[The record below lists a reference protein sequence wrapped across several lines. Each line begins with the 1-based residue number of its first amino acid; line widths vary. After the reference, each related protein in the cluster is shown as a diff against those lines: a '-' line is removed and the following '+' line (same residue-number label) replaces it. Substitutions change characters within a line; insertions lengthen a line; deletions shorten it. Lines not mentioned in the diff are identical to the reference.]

1 MGLLCII
8 KFYKINKKLFGG
20 FKVALTGVI
29 DALKKASLEEIGV
42 SFSLADIM
50 RDLKID
56 GNNVYIKLFSPSEKY
71 HDFLKSKTEEV
82 LKSLGADKIDIEFTN
97 EPPQQQQQQPP
108 QPPPQANPF
117 ESRRRIPNIK
127 KVIAVASGKGGV
139 GKSTVAVNLAA
150 SLKKLGYEV
159 GYLDADM
166 YGPSG
171 PTMLGAKDKQV
182 LARED
187 NKLIPPVA
195 HGIKMM
201 SIGLLLPSEDTPVI
215 WRGPVL
221 FKALNQFLFD
231 IDWGDE
237 GLDFLIIDL
246 PPGTGDVQ
254 ITLGQTA
261 EIDGAIIVTTPQ
273 DVALVDVKK
282 GIQMFNEVMIPVLG
296 IVENMSYFVCPDN
309 NKKYEIFGKSKTEQ
323 VAKQYNTKVLGKV
336 PIEPKV
342 AEFSDL
348 GIPIV
353 LAKEETASA
362 QAFLDIA
369 KNLIKELSS

>member
-1 MGLLCII
+1 M
-8 KFYKINKKLFGG
+8 
-20 FKVALTGVI
+20 ALTGVI
-29 DALKKASLEEIGV
+29 DRLKNTNLQEIGV

-71 HDFLKSKTEEV
+71 HDYLREKATTV
-82 LKSLGADKIDIEFTN
+82 LKELGAENVEVEFTS
-97 EPPQQQQQQPP
+97 EPPKQQQQQPP

-117 ESRRRIPNIK
+117 ESRRRIPNVK

-139 GKSTVAVNLAA
+139 GKSTVAVNLASA
-150 SLKKLGYEV
+150 LKKMGYEV

-182 LARED
+182 MARPD

-195 HGIKMM
+195 HGIKIM

-231 IDWGDE
+231 IDWGEE

-261 EIDGAIIVTTPQ
+261 EIDGAVIVTTPQ

-282 GIQMFNEVMIPVLG
+282 GIQMFNEVQIPVLG

-309 NKKYEIFGKSKTEQ
+309 NKKYEIFGKSKTEEI
-323 VAKQYNTKVLGKV
+323 AKNYNTELLGKI

-353 LAKEETASA
+353 FAKEDSQSA
-362 QAFLDIA
+362 KAFTEIA
-369 KNLIKELSS
+369 QKLVKKLSL

>member
-1 MGLLCII
+1 M
-8 KFYKINKKLFGG
+8 
-20 FKVALTGVI
+20 ALQGVM
-29 DALKKASLEEIGV
+29 DSLKRTTLDEIGV
-42 SFSLADIM
+42 SFSLADLL
-50 RDLKID
+50 RDIKIND
-56 GNNVYIKLFSPSEKY
+56 ENVEILLFSPSEKY
-71 HDFLKSKTEEV
+71 YEFLQQKAEEALKSVGAKEV
-82 LKSLGADKIDIEFTN
+82 KVEFTS
-97 EPPQQQQQQPP
+97 EPPKQQQQAPT
-108 QPPPQANPF
+108 PPPQENPF
-117 ESRRRIPNIK
+117 ENKKRIPKVK

-150 SLKKLGYEV
+150 ALKKMGYNV

-182 LARED
+182 LAKEG
-187 NKLIPPVA
+187 NILIAPES
-195 HGIKMM
+195 HGIKIM

-221 FKALNQFLFD
+221 FKALGQFLFD

-237 GLDFLIIDL
+237 ELDFLIIDL

-273 DVALVDVKK
+273 DVALIDVKK
-282 GIQMFNEVMIPVLG
+282 GIQMFNEVEIPILG
-296 IVENMSYFVCPDN
+296 IVENMSYFICPDN
-309 NKKYEIFGKSKTEQ
+309 NKKYEIFGKSKTEEI
-323 VAKQYNTKVLGKV
+323 AKQYGTEVLAKI

-342 AEFSDL
+342 AEFGDL

-353 LAKEETASA
+353 LAKPDSDSAKAFEEAA
-362 QAFLDIA
+362 Q
-369 KNLIKELSS
+369 NLIKRLSQ

>member
-1 MGLLCII
+1 M
-8 KFYKINKKLFGG
+8 
-20 FKVALTGVI
+20 ALQGVI
-29 DALKKASLEEIGV
+29 DRLKKTTLEEIGV
-42 SFSLADIM
+42 SFSLADIL
-50 RDLKID
+50 RDMKIEGD
-56 GNNVYIKLFSPSEKY
+56 NVYLKLFSPSDKY
-71 HDFLKSKTEEV
+71 HDFLRKKAEEV
-82 LKSLGADKIDIEFTN
+82 LKSIGAQQVEIEFTN
-97 EPPQQQQQQPP
+97 EPPKATAP
-108 QPPPQANPF
+108 QTPPPPQAQQNPF
-117 ESRRRIPNIK
+117 ENKRKIPKVK
-127 KVIAVASGKGGV
+127 KVVAVASGKGGV

-150 SLKKLGYEV
+150 ALKKMGYEV

-187 NKLIPPVA
+187 GKLIPPES

-221 FKALNQFLFD
+221 FKALSQFLFD
-231 IDWGDE
+231 IDWAEDE
-237 GLDFLIIDL
+237 LDFLIIDL

-261 EIDGAIIVTTPQ
+261 EIDGAVIVTTPQ
-273 DVALVDVKK
+273 DVALIDVKK

-296 IVENMSYFVCPDN
+296 IVENMSYFICPETD
-309 NKKYEIFGKSKTEQ
+309 KKYEIFGKSRTEE
-323 VAKQYNTKVLGKV
+323 VAKQYNIDLLGKI

-342 AEFSDL
+342 AEFGDL

-353 LAKEETASA
+353 LAKEDTASSK
-362 QAFLDIA
+362 AFIEIA
-369 KNLIKELSS
+369 ENMIRKLSG

>member
-1 MGLLCII
+1 L
-8 KFYKINKKLFGG
+8 
-20 FKVALTGVI
+20 ALSGVM
-29 DALKKASLEEIGV
+29 DALKNASLSEIGV
-42 SFSLADIM
+42 SFSLADIL

-56 GNNVYIKLFSPSEKY
+56 GNKVYIKLFAPSEKY
-71 HDFLKSKTEEV
+71 HEYLEKKANEV
-82 LKSLGADKIDIEFTN
+82 LKGLGAESVEVEFTN
-97 EPPQQQQQQPP
+97 EPPKTQQPPQQPP
-108 QPPPQANPF
+108 QPPPQQNPF
-117 ESRRRIPNIK
+117 ENRRRIPKVK

-150 SLKKLGYEV
+150 ALKKLGYEV

-182 LARED
+182 LGTED
-187 NKLIPPVA
+187 NKLIPPEA

-201 SIGLLLPSEDTPVI
+201 SIGLMLPSEDTPII

-261 EIDGAIIVTTPQ
+261 DIDGAVIVTTPQ

-282 GIQMFNEVMIPVLG
+282 GIQMFNEVQIPVLG
-296 IVENMSYFVCPDN
+296 VVENMSYFVCPDN
-309 NKKYEIFGKSKTEQ
+309 NKKYEIFGKSKTEEL
-323 VAKQYNTKVLGKV
+323 AKNYGTELLGKI

-348 GIPIV
+348 GVPIV
-353 LAKEETASA
+353 LAKEDSPSA

-369 KNLIKELSS
+369 RKLIKKVSE

>member
-1 MGLLCII
+1 M
-8 KFYKINKKLFGG
+8 
-20 FKVALTGVI
+20 ALSGVI
-29 DALKKASLEEIGV
+29 DRLKNATLQEIGV

-71 HDFLKSKTEEV
+71 YDYLREKAEKV
-82 LKSLGADKIDIEFTN
+82 LKEIGAEKVEVEFTT
-97 EPPQQQQQQPP
+97 EPPQTAQQQPPP

-117 ESRRRIPNIK
+117 ESRRRIPNVK

-150 SLKKLGYEV
+150 ALKKMGYEV

-182 LARED
+182 MARPD

-231 IDWGDE
+231 IDWGEE

-246 PPGTGDVQ
+246 PPGTGDIQ
-254 ITLGQTA
+254 ITLGQTT
-261 EIDGAIIVTTPQ
+261 EIDGAVIITTPQ

-282 GIQMFNEVMIPVLG
+282 GIQMFNEVQIPVLG
-296 IVENMSYFVCPDN
+296 VVENMSYFVCPDN
-309 NKKYEIFGKSKTEQ
+309 NKKYEIFGKSKTEEI
-323 VAKQYNTKVLGKV
+323 AKNYNVELLGRI

-353 LAKEETASA
+353 LAKEDSNSA
-362 QAFLDIA
+362 KAFMEIA
-369 KNLIKELSS
+369 QNLINKLSK

>member
-1 MGLLCII
+1 M
-8 KFYKINKKLFGG
+8 
-20 FKVALTGVI
+20 ALQGVI
-29 DALKKASLEEIGV
+29 DRLKKTTLEEIGV
-42 SFSLADIM
+42 SFSLADIL
-50 RDLKID
+50 RDMKIE
-56 GNNVYIKLFSPSEKY
+56 GNNIYIKLFSPSDKY
-71 HDFLKSKTEEV
+71 HDFLKKKAEQV
-82 LKSLGADKIDIEFTN
+82 LREIGAESVDIEFTN
-97 EPPQQQQQQPP
+97 EPPKATAP
-108 QPPPQANPF
+108 QTPPPQAQQNPF
-117 ESRRRIPNIK
+117 ENKKRIPKVK

-150 SLKKLGYEV
+150 ALKRMGYDV

-187 NKLIPPVA
+187 GKLIPPVA

-221 FKALNQFLFD
+221 FKALSQFLFD
-231 IDWGDE
+231 IDWAEDQ
-237 GLDFLIIDL
+237 LDFLIIDL

-261 EIDGAIIVTTPQ
+261 EIDGAVIVTTPQ
-273 DVALVDVKK
+273 DVALIDVKK
-282 GIQMFNEVMIPVLG
+282 GIQMFNEVMIPVMG
-296 IVENMSYFVCPDN
+296 IVENMSYFICPDSG
-309 NKKYEIFGKSKTEQ
+309 KKYEIFGKSRTEE
-323 VAKQYNTKVLGKV
+323 VAKQYNTEILGRV

-342 AEFSDL
+342 AEFGDL
-348 GIPIV
+348 GIPVV
-353 LAKEETASA
+353 LAKEETESSK
-362 QAFLDIA
+362 AFMSIA
-369 KNLIKELSS
+369 ERIIKKLSV

>member
-1 MGLLCII
+1 M
-8 KFYKINKKLFGG
+8 
-20 FKVALTGVI
+20 ALQGVM
-29 DALKKASLEEIGV
+29 DTLKNANLEEIGV
-42 SFSLADIM
+42 SFSLADLL
-50 RDLKID
+50 RDIRID

-71 HDFLKSKTEEV
+71 HDYLREKAETV
-82 LKSLGADKIDIEFTN
+82 LKSIGAEQVEVEFTS
-97 EPPQQQQQQPP
+97 EPPKQQQQPP
-108 QPPPQANPF
+108 QPPPQENPF
-117 ESRRRIPNIK
+117 ENRRRIPGVK

-150 SLKKLGYEV
+150 ALKKMGYEV

-182 LARED
+182 TATPD
-187 NKLIPPVA
+187 NKLIPPEA

-221 FKALNQFLFD
+221 FKALSQFLFD
-231 IDWGDE
+231 INWGE

-261 EIDGAIIVTTPQ
+261 EIDGAVIVTTPQ
-273 DVALVDVKK
+273 DVALIDVKK
-282 GIQMFNEVMIPVLG
+282 GIQMFNEVQIPVLG
-296 IVENMSYFVCPDN
+296 IVENMSYFVCPDTG
-309 NKKYEIFGKSKTEQ
+309 KAYEIFGKSKTEEI
-323 VAKQYNTKVLGKV
+323 AKQYNTELLGKI

-342 AEFSDL
+342 AEFADL

-353 LAKEETASA
+353 LAKEDSDSA
-362 QAFLDIA
+362 KAFMEIA
-369 KNLIKELSS
+369 QNVIRKLSE

>member
-1 MGLLCII
+1 M
-8 KFYKINKKLFGG
+8 
-20 FKVALTGVI
+20 ALTGVM
-29 DALKKASLEEIGV
+29 DALKKATLEEIGV
-42 SFSLADIM
+42 SFSLADIL

-56 GNNVYIKLFSPSEKY
+56 GNNVYIKLFSPSDKY
-71 HDFLKSKTEEV
+71 HEFLEKKANEV
-82 LKSLGADKIDIEFTN
+82 LKNIGAENVEVEFTN
-97 EPPQQQQQQPP
+97 EPPKAEAPQTPP
-108 QPPPQANPF
+108 PPPPQQNPF
-117 ESRRRIPNIK
+117 ENRRRIPKVK

-150 SLKKLGYEV
+150 ALKKLGYEV

-182 LARED
+182 LGTQD
-187 NKLIPPVA
+187 NKLIPPVS
-195 HGIKMM
+195 HGIKIM
-201 SIGLLLPSEDTPVI
+201 SIGLMLPSEDTPVI

-261 EIDGAIIVTTPQ
+261 EIDGAVIVTTPQ
-273 DVALVDVKK
+273 DVALIDVKK
-282 GIQMFNEVMIPVLG
+282 GIQMFNEVQIPVLG
-296 IVENMSYFVCPDN
+296 VVENMSYFVCPDN
-309 NKKYEIFGKSKTEQ
+309 NKKYEIFGKSKTEEL
-323 VAKQYNTKVLGKV
+323 AKNYGIELLGKI

-353 LAKEETASA
+353 FAKEDSSSS
-362 QAFLDIA
+362 QAFLEIA
-369 KNLIKELSS
+369 RKLVKKLSV

>member
-1 MGLLCII
+1 M
-8 KFYKINKKLFGG
+8 
-20 FKVALTGVI
+20 ALQGVM
-29 DALKKASLEEIGV
+29 DALKNTNLQEIGV
-42 SFSLADIM
+42 SFSLADLM

-71 HDFLKSKTEEV
+71 HDYLKEKAETV
-82 LKSLGADKIDIEFTN
+82 LKSLGAERVEVEFTS
-97 EPPQQQQQQPP
+97 EPPKQQQPP
-108 QPPPQANPF
+108 QPPPTAQQNPF
-117 ESRRRIPNIK
+117 ESRRRIPNVK

-150 SLKKLGYEV
+150 ALKKKGYNV

-182 LARED
+182 VATPD
-187 NKLIPPVA
+187 NKLIPPEA

-221 FKALNQFLFD
+221 FKALSQFLFD
-231 IDWGDE
+231 IDWGD

-261 EIDGAIIVTTPQ
+261 EIDGAVIVTTPQ
-273 DVALVDVKK
+273 DVALIDVKK
-282 GIQMFNEVMIPVLG
+282 GIQMFNEVQIPVLG

-309 NKKYEIFGKSKTEQ
+309 GKKYEIFGKSKTEE
-323 VAKQYNTKVLGKV
+323 VAKQYNTEILGKV

-342 AEFSDL
+342 AEFGDL

-353 LAKEETASA
+353 LAKEDSTSA
-362 QAFLDIA
+362 KAFMDIA
-369 KNLIKELSS
+369 DNLIRRISQ

>member
-1 MGLLCII
+1 M
-8 KFYKINKKLFGG
+8 
-20 FKVALTGVI
+20 
-29 DALKKASLEEIGV
+29 
-42 SFSLADIM
+42 
-50 RDLKID
+50 
-56 GNNVYIKLFSPSEKY
+56 
-71 HDFLKSKTEEV
+71 
-82 LKSLGADKIDIEFTN
+82 
-97 EPPQQQQQQPP
+97 
-108 QPPPQANPF
+108 
-117 ESRRRIPNIK
+117 
-127 KVIAVASGKGGV
+127 
-139 GKSTVAVNLAA
+139 AVNLAA
-150 SLKKLGYEV
+150 ALKKMGYDV

-182 LARED
+182 MARPD

-231 IDWGDE
+231 IDWGEE

-261 EIDGAIIVTTPQ
+261 EIDGAVIVTTPQ

-282 GIQMFNEVMIPVLG
+282 GIQMFNEVQIQVLG
-296 IVENMSYFVCPDN
+296 VVENMSYFVCPDN
-309 NKKYEIFGKSKTEQ
+309 NKKYEIFGKSKTEEL
-323 VAKQYNTKVLGKV
+323 AKTYGTELLGKI

-353 LAKEETASA
+353 LAKEDSNSA
-362 QAFLDIA
+362 KAFMEIA
-369 KNLIKELSS
+369 QNLIKRLSN

>member
-1 MGLLCII
+1 MA
-8 KFYKINKKLFGG
+8 
-20 FKVALTGVI
+20 VQGVM
-29 DALKKASLEEIGV
+29 DALKNANLEEIGV
-42 SFSLADIM
+42 SFSLADLL

-56 GNNVYIKLFSPSEKY
+56 GNRVYIKLFSPSEKY
-71 HDFLKSKTEEV
+71 HQYLKEKAEKVLKPLGAEEV
-82 LKSLGADKIDIEFTN
+82 QVEFTS
-97 EPPQQQQQQPP
+97 EPPKQQQPP
-108 QPPPQANPF
+108 QPPPTAQQNPF
-117 ESRRRIPNIK
+117 ENRRRIPGVK

-150 SLKKLGYEV
+150 ALKKKGYTV

-182 LARED
+182 MATPD
-187 NKLIPPVA
+187 NKLIPPEA
-195 HGIKMM
+195 HGIKII
-201 SIGLLLPSEDTPVI
+201 SIGLMLPSEDTPII

-221 FKALNQFLFD
+221 FKALSQFLFD
-231 IDWGDE
+231 INWGDDM
-237 GLDFLIIDL
+237 DFLIIDL

-261 EIDGAIIVTTPQ
+261 EIDGAVIVTTPQ
-273 DVALVDVKK
+273 DVALIDVKK
-282 GIQMFNEVMIPVLG
+282 GIQMFNEVQIPVLG

-309 NKKYEIFGKSKTEQ
+309 GKKYEIFGRSKTEE
-323 VAKQYNTKVLGKV
+323 VAKEYSTEVLGKV

-348 GIPIV
+348 GVPIV
-353 LAKEETASA
+353 LAKEDSQSA
-362 QAFLDIA
+362 QAFMEIA
-369 KNLIKELSS
+369 DRLIKKLSEQ

>member
-1 MGLLCII
+1 M
-8 KFYKINKKLFGG
+8 
-20 FKVALTGVI
+20 ALQGVM
-29 DALKKASLEEIGV
+29 DTLKNANLEEIGV
-42 SFSLADIM
+42 SFSLADLL
-50 RDLKID
+50 RDLRID

-71 HDFLKSKTEEV
+71 HDYLKEKAEKV
-82 LKSLGADKIDIEFTN
+82 LKSIGAEKVEVEFTS
-97 EPPQQQQQQPP
+97 EPPKQQQQPP
-108 QPPPQANPF
+108 QPPPQQNPF
-117 ESRRRIPNIK
+117 ENRRRIPGVK

-150 SLKKLGYEV
+150 ALKKMGYEV

-182 LARED
+182 TATPD
-187 NKLIPPVA
+187 NKLIPPEA

-221 FKALNQFLFD
+221 FKALSQFLFD
-231 IDWGDE
+231 INWGE

-261 EIDGAIIVTTPQ
+261 EIDGAVIVTTPQ
-273 DVALVDVKK
+273 DVALIDVKK
-282 GIQMFNEVMIPVLG
+282 GIQMFNEVQIPVLG

-309 NKKYEIFGKSKTEQ
+309 GKAYEIFGKSKTEEI
-323 VAKQYNTKVLGKV
+323 AKQYNTELLGKI

-342 AEFSDL
+342 AEFADL

-353 LAKEETASA
+353 LAKEDSNSA
-362 QAFLDIA
+362 KAFMEIA
-369 KNLIKELSS
+369 QNVIRKLSE

>member
-1 MGLLCII
+1 M
-8 KFYKINKKLFGG
+8 
-20 FKVALTGVI
+20 ALQGVM
-29 DALKKASLEEIGV
+29 DTLKNANLEEIGV
-42 SFSLADIM
+42 SFSLADLL
-50 RDLKID
+50 RDLRID

-71 HDFLKSKTEEV
+71 HDYLKEKAEKV
-82 LKSLGADKIDIEFTN
+82 LKSIGAEKVEVEFTS
-97 EPPQQQQQQPP
+97 EPPKQQQQPP
-108 QPPPQANPF
+108 QPPPQENPF
-117 ESRRRIPNIK
+117 ENRRRIPGVK

-150 SLKKLGYEV
+150 ALKKMGYEV

-182 LARED
+182 TATPD
-187 NKLIPPVA
+187 NKLIPPEA

-221 FKALNQFLFD
+221 FKALSQFLFD
-231 IDWGDE
+231 INWGE

-261 EIDGAIIVTTPQ
+261 EIDGAVIVTTPQ
-273 DVALVDVKK
+273 DVALIDVKK
-282 GIQMFNEVMIPVLG
+282 GIQMFNEVQIPVLG

-309 NKKYEIFGKSKTEQ
+309 GKAYEIFGKSKTEEI
-323 VAKQYNTKVLGKV
+323 AKQYNTELLGKI

-342 AEFSDL
+342 AEFADL

-353 LAKEETASA
+353 LAKEDSNSA
-362 QAFLDIA
+362 KAFMEIA
-369 KNLIKELSS
+369 QNVIRKLSE

>member
-1 MGLLCII
+1 M
-8 KFYKINKKLFGG
+8 
-20 FKVALTGVI
+20 ALSGVI
-29 DALKKASLEEIGV
+29 DKLKNTTLQEIGV

-71 HDFLKSKTEEV
+71 HDYLKEKATTV
-82 LKSLGADKIDIEFTN
+82 LKEIGAEKVDVEFTN
-97 EPPQQQQQQPP
+97 EPPKTTQQQQPP
-108 QPPPQANPF
+108 QPPPHANPF
-117 ESRRRIPNIK
+117 ENRRRIPNVK

-139 GKSTVAVNLAA
+139 GKSTVAVNLASA
-150 SLKKLGYEV
+150 LKKMGYEV

-182 LARED
+182 MARPD

-231 IDWGDE
+231 IDWGEE

-261 EIDGAIIVTTPQ
+261 EIDGAVIVTTPQ

-282 GIQMFNEVMIPVLG
+282 GIQMFNEVQIPVLG
-296 IVENMSYFVCPDN
+296 IIENMSYFVCPDN
-309 NKKYEIFGKSKTEQ
+309 NKKYEILGKSKTEEI
-323 VAKQYNTKVLGKV
+323 AKNYNTELLGKI

-353 LAKEETASA
+353 FAKENSQSA
-362 QAFLDIA
+362 KAFIEIA
-369 KNLIKELSS
+369 QKLIKKLSL